1 MNYDLSRFIK
11 AQKEDYQLA
20 LSEIKNGKKES
31 HWMWYIFP
39 QIIGLGMSETSVY
52 YSIQNIEE
60 AKAFLEDE
68 YLGWNLIEIC
78 KALLSL
84 PVNNAMAIFGSPDDM
99 KLKSSMTLFNCASDE
114 EQNIFAEVLNKF
126 FDGNQDVLTLEI
138 LGK

>member
-84 PVNNAMAIFGSPDDM
+84 SVNNAMAIFGSPDDM

-126 FDGNQDVLTLEI
+126 FDGNQDVLTLGI

>member
-20 LSEIKNGKKES
+20 LSEIKSGKKES

-84 PVNNAMAIFGSPDDM
+84 PVNNAMAIFGSPDDI
-99 KLKSSMTLFNCASDE
+99 KLKSSMTLFNCASGE

-126 FDGNQDVLTLEI
+126 FDGNQDVLTLGI

>member
-114 EQNIFAEVLNKF
+114 EQNIFVEVLNKF